1 MAAKTSPASVAGQES
16 NAQQTTMK
24 ASVHHRYG
32 PPDVLALEEIDK
44 PVLGDDDVLIRG
56 HAAGLNLADDVV
68 MKGVPYIARLFA
80 GLRQPK
86 HGVRGIDLAGTVTE
100 VGWKVTDLRP
110 GDEVFGSCA
119 NLYVAGAFAEY
130 ARAPRDKVVPKP
142 ATITF
147 EQAAAIPT
155 AACAALK
162 ALRDAAH
169 VQPGQ
174 KVLING
180 ASGGVGTFAVQIA
193 KALGAQ
199 VTGVCSTRNTDL
211 VRSIGADA
219 VIDYTQEDFT
229 RGTERFDVLLDN
241 VANHPL
247 SHCRRA
253 LTPKGTL
260 IPNANTSGRWL
271 GGLSQI
277 LRLGRENPRWG
288 YLTPSRCSGSPR
300 FPTQPSWWKEGTR
313 PCTSWSTS
321 LGPGS
326 LTSCPDLRCATRS
339 YAWCSPTPGASRR
352 TGRTGFCL
360 RHSLTP
366 KDHPNSDRT
375 FRPLHDPRC
384 RRRYHH
390 GVRGRLPDLPRQAIP
405 RLGPARAGRED
416 RGGDPAD
423 PRRDR
428 PARAGTAGGAV
439 LIGFGGTGIQRSED
453 NDEGDRPA
461 SVRPPR
467 RPARRPV
474 PVPAQ

>member
-1 MAAKTSPASVAGQES
+1 
-16 NAQQTTMK
+16 MK

-86 HGVRGIDLAGTVTE
+86 HGVRGIDLTGTVTE

-147 EQAAAIPT
+147 EQAAAVPI

-229 RGTERFDVLLDN
+229 QGTERFDVLLDN

-339 YAWCSPTPGASRR
+339 YAWYSPTPGASRR

-375 FRPLHDPRC
+375 DPFTIRDADAVITMGCGDACPIYPGKRYLDWDLPEPAGKTVEEIRPIRAEIDRL
-384 RRRYHH
+384 
-390 GVRGRLPDLPRQAIP
+390 VRGLLEELSSSASGGQEFNAQKTTMRAIVRHRYGPPDVPLDDLFQYPH
-405 RLGPARAGRED
+405 
-416 RGGDPAD
+416 
-423 PRRDR
+423 
-428 PARAGTAGGAV
+428 
-439 LIGFGGTGIQRSED
+439 SEG
-453 NDEGDRPA
+453 ETP
-461 SVRPPR
+461 
-467 RPARRPV
+467 
-474 PVPAQ
+474 